1 MRTTL
6 FHSKHPIFGRVAAM
20 LALVAQ
26 LALIVAGIGEGRSGV
41 GYASHVDPAGTSA
54 HYAHN
59 EAVCAACQARSLHGA
74 VRAPHP
80 AAIASVP
87 RQTAPIDRL
96 QSFVGSTVD
105 HHNLSRAPPTTLVA

>member
-6 FHSKHPIFGRVAAM
+6 FHSSRPIVGRAAAI

-26 LALIVAGIGEGRSGV
+26 LALLVAGIGEGRGGV
-41 GYASHVDPAGTSA
+41 GYASHIDPAGTSA

-74 VRAPHP
+74 VRLPHP
-80 AAIASVP
+80 PAIATVP
-87 RQTAPIDRL
+87 RQTAPVDRL
-96 QSFVGSTVD
+96 QSFLGSTVD
-105 HHNLSRAPPTTLVA
+105 RDNLSRAPPTAIVG